1 MQGEFVSLRLEKK
14 SAAATNAK
22 VSKIEKIRYIPEDIV
37 YADSGLSN
45 NLIFA

>member
-1 MQGEFVSLRLEKK
+1 MEKK

-22 VSKIEKIRYIPEDIV
+22 VSKYIPEDIAFFNTTSCIV

-45 NLIFA
+45 NLVFA